1 MRCTFQWK
9 IRLLTK
15 GNVRGEILN
24 MKTNKKFTE
33 LTCFKL
39 CFQSAPILTML
50 TIINTILLC
59 IIPAINIFATAKFIN
74 SAVELVTKSKSLT
87 TIISPICLVVALT
100 GYIYLEQN
108 ISAIIWLK
116 ISLRLKK
123 DYGLMQI
130 KKISSMKYE
139 HIENMEDM
147 ELIKRV
153 TANEANIYECYRN
166 ILSAIAILCNILSI
180 FITIMTASFVTAVL
194 VLVITIPLI
203 FVAMKAGKVRYD
215 NKCDVTNYKR
225 QYEYGNELY
234 SNRASADERYL
245 FQYSPLV
252 GKKWRANYEEYRKRS
267 VRTTIKSNVHLE
279 GSSVITSLLT
289 IIIATLLLF
298 SYYRHE
304 MTIGLFLS
312 IFAAVMSLIETMSWS
327 FTNTITNLNSY
338 HQYLK
343 DVDKFFKMSEED
355 GALENCDANHEP
367 IKTIELKNVKFRYPG
382 TKTYI
387 LNGLS
392 LKMVANKHYAFVG
405 SNGAGKT
412 TIVKLL
418 TGLYQDY
425 EGEIL
430 INGKELRQY
439 ELRKLKSIFSN
450 VYQDFAKYE
459 VPMRVNIWLGKTDA
473 TKQEIEASIRAA
485 GLEKVISKLK
495 YGLNTPLGKTFE
507 NGVDLSG
514 GEWQRVAIA
523 RSLLR
528 KDSIQIL
535 DEPTAALDPIMENK
549 LYREFANVS
558 KARTTIFISHR
569 LGSTKLADI
578 IFVLNEGKLAEY
590 GTHESLMQNNYI
602 YKKMY
607 VSQRKW
613 YE

>member
-1 MRCTFQWK
+1 MFQWK
-9 IRLLTK
+9 IRLLAK
-15 GNVRGEILN
+15 ENVRGEISI

-87 TIISPICLVVALT
+87 TVIFPICLVVALT
-100 GYIYLEQN
+100 GYTYLERN

-130 KKISSMKYE
+130 KKIASMKYE
-139 HIENMEDM
+139 HIENKEDM

-153 TANEANIYECYRN
+153 AANEVNIYESYRN
-166 ILSAIAILCNILSI
+166 ILGAIAILCNILSV

-215 NKCDVTNYKR
+215 NECDVTNYKR

-245 FQYSPLV
+245 FQYSPLIE
-252 GKKWRANYEEYRKRS
+252 KKWRANYEEYRKRS
-267 VRTTIKSNVHLE
+267 VRTTIKSNMHLE

-289 IIIATLLLF
+289 IIIASLILF

-327 FTNTITNLNSY
+327 FTNTITNLTNY

-355 GALENCDANHEP
+355 GALENCDANHKT

-382 TKTYI
+382 TQTYI

-392 LKMVANKHYAFVG
+392 LKMEANKHYAFVG

-412 TIVKLL
+412 TVVKLL
-418 TGLYQDY
+418 TGLYRDY
-425 EGEIL
+425 EGKIL

-439 ELRKLKSIFSN
+439 ELRELKSIFSN

-459 VPMRVNIWLGKTDA
+459 VPIRENIWLGKTDA

-495 YGLNTPLGKTFE
+495 YGLDTPLGKTFE

-549 LYREFANVS
+549 LYQEFANVS
-558 KARTTIFISHR
+558 KAHTSIFISHR

-602 YKKMY
+602 YKNMY
-607 VSQRKW
+607 ESQRKW